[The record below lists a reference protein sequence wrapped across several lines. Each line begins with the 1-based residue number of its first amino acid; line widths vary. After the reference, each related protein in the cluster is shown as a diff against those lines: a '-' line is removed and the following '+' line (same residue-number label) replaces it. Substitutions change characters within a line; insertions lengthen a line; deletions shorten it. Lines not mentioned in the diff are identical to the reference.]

1 MLSQLF
7 YIIHGYHR
15 KKRGTKG
22 SIQSAAFGPTIFSKR
37 NQSENRLQQPT
48 SSVFSCYF
56 AKMVS
61 SNVLVSFSHLYSCDN
76 LQLGCRVRQL
86 IIFQQSIHR

>member
-7 YIIHGYHR
+7 WINHGTE
-15 KKRGTKG
+15 KDV
-22 SIQSAAFGPTIFSKR
+22 GPKLASRVQPLVPLFFSKR

-61 SNVLVSFSHLYSCDN
+61 SNVLVSFSQFYSFDN